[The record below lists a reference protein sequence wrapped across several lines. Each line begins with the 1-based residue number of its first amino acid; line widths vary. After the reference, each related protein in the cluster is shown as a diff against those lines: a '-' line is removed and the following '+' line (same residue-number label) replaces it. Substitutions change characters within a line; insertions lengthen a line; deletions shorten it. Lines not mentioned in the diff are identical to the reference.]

1 MQLFVLD
8 RDHRVAVR
16 FLADIH
22 LVKMCLE
29 TAQILSGVITCRN
42 MSLPP
47 DFPRIYAINHPVLKA
62 TQAPEQINWTVD
74 YNIALQQ
81 EFHYRF
87 GRKHAYFALSNR
99 YYQILHDVSANADC
113 QGLGRVFRDFQ
124 TTESDLILAHRAYY
138 RFRMDHL
145 KRPPAWSRRPLP
157 KWLFS
162 VIQ

>member
-62 TQAPEQINWTVD
+62 IQAPEQINWTVD
-74 YNIALQQ
+74 YNIALQR

-87 GRKHAYFALSNR
+87 GRKHAYSALSKR
-99 YYQILHDVSANADC
+99 YYRILHDASANADC

-157 KWLFS
+157 DWLFS